1 MTSLTVNPQAESDES
16 KLVERA
22 KHDPAAFGVLYDRHV
37 ARIYSFVMREVGN
50 LDQAQDVTAA
60 TFEKALR
67 NIHRFELREM
77 GIAPWLYR
85 IARNEIAQLRR
96 RDGRFRPLN
105 PEEEE
110 GATSALLADRTNE
123 RRPLEAS
130 FAAGERDR
138 SLYAA
143 LAQLDDADR
152 ELLTLRFIEQ
162 LPTNE
167 VAQILDC
174 SCDNVYVRLHRAL
187 KRLRAYIS
195 TIEEK

>member
-1 MTSLTVNPQAESDES
+1 M
-16 KLVERA
+16 LVERA
-22 KHDPAAFGVLYDRHV
+22 KHDPAAFGALYDRHV
-37 ARIYSFVMREVGN
+37 ARIYNYVMREVRN
-50 LDQAQDVTAA
+50 VEQAQDVTAT

-67 NIHRFELREM
+67 NLHRFQMREM
-77 GIAPWLYR
+77 GFAPWLYR
-85 IARNEIAQLRR
+85 IARNEVAQLRR
-96 RDGRFRPLN
+96 RDDRFRPLN

-110 GATSALLADRTNE
+110 SATSALFADRTNE
-123 RRPLEAS
+123 RRPLES
-130 FAAGERDR
+130 SLVAGERDR

-187 KRLRAYIS
+187 KRLRDRIS

>member
-1 MTSLTVNPQAESDES
+1 M
-16 KLVERA
+16 LVERA
-22 KHDPAAFGVLYDRHV
+22 KHDPAAFGALYDRHV
-37 ARIYSFVMREVGN
+37 ARIYSYAMREVRN
-50 LDQAQDVTAA
+50 VEVAQDVTAT

-67 NIHRFELREM
+67 SLHRFHMREM
-77 GIAPWLYR
+77 GFAPWLYR

-110 GATSALLADRTNE
+110 SATSALFADRPNE
-123 RRPLEAS
+123 RRPLES
-130 FAAGERDR
+130 SLVDGERDR

-152 ELLTLRFIEQ
+152 ELLGLRFIEQ
-162 LPTNE
+162 LPTE
-167 VAQILDC
+167 DVAQILSC
-174 SCDNVYVRLHRAL
+174 SRDNVYVRLHRAL
-187 KRLRAYIS
+187 KRLRVHIS

>member
-1 MTSLTVNPQAESDES
+1 M
-16 KLVERA
+16 LVERA
-22 KHDPAAFGVLYDRHV
+22 KHDPAAFGALYDRHV
-37 ARIYSFVMREVGN
+37 ARIYNYVMREVRN
-50 LDQAQDVTAA
+50 VEQAQDVTAT

-67 NIHRFELREM
+67 NLHRFQMREM
-77 GIAPWLYR
+77 GFAPWLYR
-85 IARNEIAQLRR
+85 IARNEVAQLRR

-110 GATSALLADRTNE
+110 SATPALFADRTNE
-123 RRPLEAS
+123 RRPLES
-130 FAAGERDR
+130 SLVAGERDR

-174 SCDNVYVRLHRAL
+174 SRDNVYVRLHRAL
-187 KRLRAYIS
+187 KRLRNQIS
-195 TIEEK
+195 LIEEK